1 MVVLLVGVLLLHLLV
16 GEMECLVHQLEKDL
30 VVVGADGTY
39 AKPGS
44 VTALD

>member
-1 MVVLLVGVLLLHLLV
+1 MVVILVGELVVHLIV
-16 GEMECLVHQLEKDL
+16 VEMECLVHQLEKDL